1 MSSPT
6 DPAPTPGP
14 ESNAPSV
21 SATSGAPKAEAGAGR
36 ILGDIGGTNIRL
48 AWQDGPGQPLADL
61 RRYRSDDFPGPEQ
74 ALRHYLADTGRP
86 LPAAVCLG
94 IANPITGDTIHMTN
108 HPWRF
113 SVRQVQ
119 AALGLRRLLFINDFA
134 ALALSLPDLGPAQ
147 LRAIGGGASVEGEPR
162 ALIGPG
168 TGLGMSTLL
177 RFDGRWHALAGEGGH
192 ATLPARTELEWALVQ
207 RLAARHG
214 HVSAERVLSGP
225 GLKDLH
231 AALRDLRN
239 AGGPDL
245 DAAAI
250 SQAAL
255 AGEPLAAEALG
266 LFCAFL
272 GTVAGDLALTVGARG
287 GVYLGG
293 GILPRILPFL
303 RASAFRERFED
314 KGRFR
319 DLLASIPAWVIDAD
333 VSPALWG
340 AARALDQA

>member
-1 MSSPT
+1 M
-6 DPAPTPGP
+6 P
-14 ESNAPSV
+14 ESARE
-21 SATSGAPKAEAGAGR
+21 AAGAGR

-61 RRYRSDDFPGPEQ
+61 RHYRSDDFPGPEQ
-74 ALRHYLADTGRP
+74 ALCQYLADTGRP
-86 LPAAVCLG
+86 LPAAACLG
-94 IANPITGDTIHMTN
+94 IANPITGDEIHMTN

-119 AALGLRRLLFINDFA
+119 AALGLQRLLFINDFA
-134 ALALSLPDLGPAQ
+134 ALALSLPDLLPAQ
-147 LRAIGGGASVEGEPR
+147 LHAVGGGAAVDGEPR

-168 TGLGMSTLL
+168 TGLGVSTLL
-177 RFDGRWHALAGEGGH
+177 RLDGRWHALAGEGGH
-192 ATLPARTELEWALVQ
+192 VTLPARTELEWQVVCA
-207 RLAARHG
+207 LAARHG

-225 GLKDLH
+225 GLADLH
-231 AALRDLRN
+231 AALRGIR
-239 AGGPDL
+239 GVPGPAL
-245 DAAAI
+245 DATAV
-250 SQAAL
+250 SHEAL
-255 AGEPLAAEALG
+255 AGEPVAAEALG

-272 GTVAGDLALTVGARG
+272 GTVAGNLALTVGARG

-319 DLLASIPAWVIDAD
+319 ALLASMPVWVIDAD

-340 AARALDQA
+340 AARALDQAS